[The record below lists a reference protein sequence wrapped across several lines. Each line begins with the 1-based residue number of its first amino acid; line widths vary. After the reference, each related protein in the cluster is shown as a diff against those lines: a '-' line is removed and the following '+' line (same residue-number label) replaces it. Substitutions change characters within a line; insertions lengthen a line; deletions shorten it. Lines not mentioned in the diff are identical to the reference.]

1 MTWYDGEDQ
10 LMTMTGTSTN
20 DGTQKIR
27 ERGLSAVQ
35 IDTQK
40 KYRTSKG
47 TKNKSLAEKN
57 LMAIKLR

>member
-1 MTWYDGEDQ
+1 
-10 LMTMTGTSTN
+10 MTMTGTSTN

-47 TKNKSLAEKN
+47 PKNKSLAEKK

>member
-40 KYRTSKG
+40 KSIEHRKDPRIRVSQR
-47 TKNKSLAEKN
+47 KN
-57 LMAIKLR
+57 

>member
-27 ERGLSAVQ
+27 ERGLSAVE

-40 KYRTSKG
+40 IYRTSKG
-47 TKNKSLAEKN
+47 PSNKSLAERN
-57 LMAIKLR
+57 LMAIELR

>member
-1 MTWYDGEDQ
+1 
-10 LMTMTGTSTN
+10 MTMTGTSTN

-40 KYRTSKG
+40 KSIEHRKDPRIRVSQRKT
-47 TKNKSLAEKN
+47 
-57 LMAIKLR
+57 